1 MRCCTVLQD
10 PATLYWDT
18 PLGLG
23 PFRVVA
29 ASYGHPRDP
38 KLAIDIRR
46 QLQTRVGVSD
56 RLDIRR
62 EESLTDWLGNPCPGV
77 LKVLRVRYV
86 SLEGVAK
93 GRRRE
98 VWLQESEEGHLAEAV
113 SLQVPTKLPLVVV
126 FSAVYGSPGEP
137 SRGRGKMDVT
147 EFMQGRVDLADG
159 KYLFMS
165 RKEPL
170 TDLFGDPCP
179 GRDKCLVLRY
189 EIVGTEGRAEAIES
203 DGRLLTPISISCTPI
218 LAPLIFVESGTY
230 GQTRE
235 GIDERLQLVQRE
247 LSDLFAIQNRKDIGM
262 PLSREDNKR
271 LMGLRP
277 LISDLEYLKKL
288 TPRYVDIRARLQ
300 ARVEEHG
307 GGLLEFVAAQT
318 DVNQLFGNPMPGKR
332 KELRVR
338 YLVVGHDSERLTS
351 LEETTSSGYPRNFIL
366 QRQGQVVVQAKDDRM
381 GRGILEE
388 DVLVDSPKVLSV
400 IEVLTSR
407 YGHPR
412 NPTKTYDISSKLRQ
426 MIERQG
432 GEKLVIDCNTDLQ
445 ELFDDPCRGVRKKI
459 NITYVARGLNG
470 IIRVSEKDRYLVA
483 DIVVGYYSR
492 QSFRES
498 KLLAERHGLRKK
510 HQTQESPHQHSR
522 RDERSGID
530 SDRDSDSTNEPVE
543 NTGSLTVANANGLC
557 VPCDDHEDGSLEPPL
572 RLKTSMMIAVG
583 GGGVDPSAVE
593 GGGGG
598 SRTPTMTERRRE
610 RRRERRQAH
619 QEDVR
624 RKEAER
630 ESERRRMRAD
640 KARRDRE
647 VARAVREAEDAERLR
662 LLSEAQEAENAA
674 AVPARLLRTMQ
685 RKAAAAIAAVA
696 SGAGATADGRGV
708 VGEPAKDGTA
718 RDRRVPEANFS
729 KKPVLGEERLDGG
742 GPEQERKGRQ
752 LSVLGDGDDSPSKT
766 NLTATRRRSRK
777 AIGHGLPA
785 TSANAALADDNEEVT
800 ALAGETQHAVAAE
813 VPKKGK
819 RKTKSREASEGGR
832 ERTTAAGHPDVE
844 RHNKERGALPPPLPG
859 TTAQAG
865 SAVAAT
871 AANVALP
878 ERSGNKRTSHSRG
891 HIKVPQGEANLTAVS
906 SPPKDVGM
914 GGTTG
919 RPRRKP
925 SEERVGEPRAV
936 FTHRA
941 SAILPTDE
949 ATGSGEAA
957 GVLVEGGKGGGN
969 RDSHQ
974 RRASSKGRV
983 GSVLPSEILNAA

>member
-1 MRCCTVLQD
+1 
-10 PATLYWDT
+10 
-18 PLGLG
+18 
-23 PFRVVA
+23 
-29 ASYGHPRDP
+29 
-38 KLAIDIRR
+38 
-46 QLQTRVGVSD
+46 
-56 RLDIRR
+56 
-62 EESLTDWLGNPCPGV
+62 
-77 LKVLRVRYV
+77 
-86 SLEGVAK
+86 
-93 GRRRE
+93 
-98 VWLQESEEGHLAEAV
+98 
-113 SLQVPTKLPLVVV
+113 VV

-203 DGRLLTPISISCTPI
+203 DGRLLTPISISCTPM
-218 LAPLIFVESGTY
+218 LAPLILVESATY

-235 GIDERLQLVQRE
+235 GIDERLQLVQRD
-247 LSDLFAIQNRKDIGM
+247 LSDLFAIQNRKDIGL
-262 PLSREDNKR
+262 PLSREDNRR

-277 LISDLEYLKKL
+277 LIGDLEYLKKL

-366 QRQGQVVVQAKDDRM
+366 QRKGQVVV
-381 GRGILEE
+381 
-388 DVLVDSPKVLSV
+388 
-400 IEVLTSR
+400 
-407 YGHPR
+407 
-412 NPTKTYDISSKLRQ
+412 
-426 MIERQG
+426 QG

-470 IIRVSEKDRYLVA
+470 IVRVSEKDRYLVA

-492 QSFRES
+492 ENFRES
-498 KLLAERHGLRKK
+498 KLLEERHSLRKN
-510 HQTQESPHQHSR
+510 HRAQASTQQHSSR
-522 RDERSGID
+522 RDERSGSD
-530 SDRDSDSTNEPVE
+530 SDSDSTNGPVE
-543 NTGSLTVANANGLC
+543 NTGNLTVANTDGLC
-557 VPCDDHEDGSLEPPL
+557 VPCDDHGDGSLEPPL
-572 RLKTSMMIAVG
+572 TLKTSMMVG
-583 GGGVDPSAVE
+583 GAGADPSALE
-593 GGGGG
+593 GGGRG
-598 SRTPTMTERRRE
+598 RRVPTPAERRRE
-610 RRRERRQAH
+610 RQRERRQAH

-662 LLSEAQEAENAA
+662 LLIEAQEAENNAP
-674 AVPARLLRTMQ
+674 VPTRLLRTMQ

-696 SGAGATADGRGV
+696 SGAAAATADGRGV
-708 VGEPAKDGTA
+708 VDGPAKAGTTG
-718 RDRRVPEANFS
+718 DRRLPEVSFS
-729 KKPVLGEERLDGG
+729 QKPTLIEEQSDGG
-742 GPEQERKGRQ
+742 GPEQGGKCLQ
-752 LSVLGDGDDSPSKT
+752 VSVLGDGDDSPSKT
-766 NLTATRRRSRK
+766 TETATRRPSRK
-777 AIGHGLPA
+777 DVGHRLSASTA
-785 TSANAALADDNEEVT
+785 TAALGVDNEEVA
-800 ALAGETQHAVAAE
+800 ALAGEAQNTVAADA
-813 VPKKGK
+813 PKQGK
-819 RKTKSREASEGGR
+819 RKTKSREAGEGGR
-832 ERTTAAGHPDVE
+832 GRTKAAGRPVAE
-844 RHNKERGALPPPLPG
+844 RHNKDRANKDDRGALSRPG
-859 TTAQAG
+859 STAQAG
-865 SAVAAT
+865 SAT
-871 AANVALP
+871 AADVFVDASLQ
-878 ERSGNKRTSHSRG
+878 ERSGNKRTSHTRG
-891 HIKVPQGEANLTAVS
+891 HGNAPQGEVEANLTAAS
-906 SPPKDVGM
+906 SPPSDVG
-914 GGTTG
+914 GVVVGTTG

-925 SEERVGEPRAV
+925 SEERAGEPRAV

-941 SAILPTDE
+941 SATLPTDE
-949 ATGSGEAA
+949 ATGGGEAA
-957 GVLVEGGKGGGN
+957 GVLVEGGRGGRHGE
-969 RDSHQ
+969 SHQ

-983 GSVLPSEILNAA
+983 GSVLPAQFVNAA

>member
-38 KLAIDIRR
+38 KLAIDVRR

-179 GRDKCLVLRY
+179 GRDKCLVIRY

-203 DGRLLTPISISCTPI
+203 DGRLLTPISISCTPM
-218 LAPLIFVESGTY
+218 LAPLILVESATY

-277 LISDLEYLKKL
+277 LIGDLKYLKKL

-366 QRQGQVVVQAKDDRM
+366 QRQGQVVVQ
-381 GRGILEE
+381 
-388 DVLVDSPKVLSV
+388 
-400 IEVLTSR
+400 
-407 YGHPR
+407 
-412 NPTKTYDISSKLRQ
+412 
-426 MIERQG
+426 G

-492 QSFRES
+492 QNFRES
-498 KLLAERHGLRKK
+498 KLLAERHGLRKG
-510 HQTQESPHQHSR
+510 HRTQESTHQHSR
-522 RDERSGID
+522 RDERSGSD
-530 SDRDSDSTNEPVE
+530 SGRDSDSTNEPVE
-543 NTGSLTVANANGLC
+543 NTGSLTVANADGLC
-557 VPCDDHEDGSLEPPL
+557 VPRGDHEDGSLEPPL
-572 RLKTSMMIAVG
+572 SLKTSMMMVVG
-583 GGGVDPSAVE
+583 GSGVDPSAVE
-593 GGGGG
+593 GRGGG
-598 SRTPTMTERRRE
+598 SRTPTMAERRRE

-674 AVPARLLRTMQ
+674 AVPTRLLRTMQ
-685 RKAAAAIAAVA
+685 RKAVEAIAAVA
-696 SGAGATADGRGV
+696 SGAGTTADGRGV
-708 VGEPAKDGTA
+708 VDEPAKAGTT
-718 RDRRVPEANFS
+718 RDRRVPGVNFS
-729 KKPVLGEERLDGG
+729 KKTVLEEERRDGG
-742 GPEQERKGRQ
+742 GPEQERKGHQ
-752 LSVLGDGDDSPSKT
+752 PSVLGDGDDSPSKT
-766 NLTATRRRSRK
+766 NMTATRRRSRK
-777 AIGHGLPA
+777 AVGHGLPA
-785 TSANAALADDNEEVT
+785 THANAALADDNEEVT
-800 ALAGETQHAVAAE
+800 ALAGETRHAFATDE
-813 VPKKGK
+813 PKKGK

-832 ERTTAAGHPDVE
+832 GRTTAAGHRDVE

-865 SAVAAT
+865 SAAVAT
-871 AANVALP
+871 AANDALR

-891 HIKVPQGEANLTAVS
+891 HSRNAPQGEAEANLTAVS
-906 SPPKDVGM
+906 SPPKDVGV

-936 FTHRA
+936 FAHRA

-957 GVLVEGGKGGGN
+957 GVLVEGARGERNGE
-969 RDSHQ
+969 SHQ
-974 RRASSKGRV
+974 RRASRKGRV
-983 GSVLPSEILNAA
+983 GSVSPSEIVNAA

>member
-38 KLAIDIRR
+38 KLAIDVRR
-46 QLQTRVGVSD
+46 QLQARVGVSD

-62 EESLTDWLGNPCPGV
+62 GESLTDWLGNPCPGV
-77 LKVLRVRYV
+77 RKVLRVRYV

-159 KYLFMS
+159 EYLFVS

-189 EIVGTEGRAEAIES
+189 EVVGTEGRAEAIES
-203 DGRLLTPISISCTPI
+203 DGRLLTPISISCTPM
-218 LAPLIFVESGTY
+218 LAPLILVESATY

-307 GGLLEFVAAQT
+307 GGLLEFAAAQT
-318 DVNQLFGNPMPGKR
+318 DVNQLFGNPIPGKR

-366 QRQGQVVVQAKDDRM
+366 QRQGQVVV
-381 GRGILEE
+381 
-388 DVLVDSPKVLSV
+388 
-400 IEVLTSR
+400 
-407 YGHPR
+407 
-412 NPTKTYDISSKLRQ
+412 
-426 MIERQG
+426 QG

-492 QSFRES
+492 HNFRES
-498 KLLAERHGLRKK
+498 TLLAERHGLRKK
-510 HQTQESPHQHSR
+510 HQTQE
-522 RDERSGID
+522 RSGSD
-530 SDRDSDSTNEPVE
+530 SDRDSDSTSELVE
-543 NTGSLTVANANGLC
+543 STGSSTVANADGLC
-557 VPCDDHEDGSLEPPL
+557 VPCDDREDGSLEPPL
-572 RLKTSMMIAVG
+572 SLKTSMMMVVG
-583 GGGVDPSAVE
+583 GSGMDPSVGE
-593 GGGGG
+593 GRGGG
-598 SRTPTMTERRRE
+598 SRTPTMAERRRE

-685 RKAAAAIAAVA
+685 RKAAAAIAVVA
-696 SGAGATADGRGV
+696 SGAGVTADYRGV
-708 VGEPAKDGTA
+708 VGEPAKAGTTL
-718 RDRRVPEANFS
+718 DRRVPGVNLRE
-729 KKPVLGEERLDGG
+729 KPVLEEERRDGG
-742 GPEQERKGRQ
+742 GSEQERKGHQ
-752 LSVLGDGDDSPSKT
+752 ISVLGDGDGSPSKT
-766 NLTATRRRSRK
+766 NMTATRRRSRK
-777 AIGHGLPA
+777 AVGHGLPA
-785 TSANAALADDNEEVT
+785 TPANAARADDNEEVT
-800 ALAGETQHAVAAE
+800 ALEGETQHAVATE
-813 VPKKGK
+813 EPKKGK
-819 RKTKSREASEGGR
+819 RKTKSQEASEGGR
-832 ERTTAAGHPDVE
+832 GRTTAAGHPDVE

-865 SAVAAT
+865 SAVAVT

-878 ERSGNKRTSHSRG
+878 ERSGNKRTSLSRG
-891 HIKVPQGEANLTAVS
+891 HSNVPQGEANLTAVS

-914 GGTTG
+914 DGTTG

-925 SEERVGEPRAV
+925 SEERVGEPRVV

-957 GVLVEGGKGGGN
+957 GVLVEGGRGERNG
-969 RDSHQ
+969 DSHQ

-983 GSVLPSEILNAA
+983 GSVLPSEIVNAA